1 MVSAESPALVVADA
15 GGPAQAFNKLE
26 TRPSMS
32 SGHMSDGS
40 SSLTRRS
47 RVRRK
52 NSRRAED
59 SSSDIVSTSGEI
71 SSSQLFVQIPSTDS
85 RPGSSPKSLSALE
98 TGVPPR
104 PPRSPQRVQ
113 TAPAFGNKEDKPDQQ
128 RLPRQR
134 TRSTEPSAT
143 RPVIDDIRG
152 RETRSENGQHWKGQ
166 RSRGVSLPRHAF
178 RNSSVSDSSEQ
189 PSPLT
194 PNAFSGT
201 PLVPIFATSRRFRHQ
216 PRDSGV
222 TQQST
227 ASSSIYPKSTSTE
240 GSYPSPPSLPAQ
252 DMDDCHIITVDPVD
266 DSHLDAL
273 HEMDADEVSY
283 RLRLLMQN
291 NYYLP
296 PAHSKPFSE
305 LLSPDTPKKSLMK
318 SSSPTFFDIFKVV
331 KKKAAVSSDNK
342 IASAPPAP
350 ILRTT
355 SDSSTLSGLLRPQQT
370 SAPVQ
375 RMRTAYSAPQVR
387 QEPKGRVVV
396 VRERVEDL
404 ASVAKQAEQEL
415 KVRETERQRNASDV
429 SRSDRIQAQF
439 VDPTDSVD
447 LPLVPPS
454 EFFGPQAALL
464 RGMGIDSSLGAA
476 LLADQLPPSSPGSW
490 SADSEDMAWRKAIL
504 HAAVDHSLNN
514 SSMDTP
520 TRSGTSSSPI
530 RALDLHSPTL
540 ASASPSM
547 LSPSVTSPAM
557 STPPLPSRSMDEA
570 KPLVIPGHSEFT
582 QKPIIGQSILKCII
596 DDGEGGQAPAHG
608 EVKRHESLEL
618 LTSQQPGGD
627 AEKSRGLLV
636 ANEPERASSPT
647 VPTTPLQPPPRR
659 SNPTSSGSSS
669 DNAQDQGDQEDDS
682 PLVADASHLQTDQ
695 DTTLRLSDVYES
707 HVGLSGAFGKLT
719 PPGSQHNSATLSAV
733 KPGTAES
740 SRITE
745 NLSTTSGSHY
755 SDDDGEPGTF
765 HTPQEHT
772 LASTIVESRPSF
784 GSLSVPRESCES
796 SQPSPTTS
804 AFRDAYDRSQ
814 YADSLVGHSDINT
827 LGGNSRIGSR
837 ASNHSDPFSFVSPP
851 PRVSSMHV
859 YNSMSASH
867 RSRDANQPSGLV
879 TDVARD
885 LGDTI
890 GQEEPGTPTALH
902 VPRLTVQDLLA
913 QGSHSSPYTASPI
926 SFFDAVEMQSHHD
939 DSESSDSDNGDD
951 DHDEDDDD
959 DDGDGDNVS
968 SVHDDASVASSSV
981 GGYKSDSA
989 GRIAI
994 DSRAGST
1001 HSLVH
1006 DQRRALDALLQHRNA
1021 SSPQLSSRTDLNER
1035 GTGLEYHAV
1044 DHWRGISNVPQSSSR
1059 TTFWNKK
1066 HGKWHDVFPNPPRVS
1081 ESTADWLKHE
1091 EAKIA
1096 LAKRPQTASSSV
1108 PGRDGHPHGGQ
1119 QVQQDSSVRR
1129 LDGMLIEHMEREKE
1143 VLKRITTTLSKPS
1156 L

>member
-15 GGPAQAFNKLE
+15 GGPAQALNKLE

-32 SGHMSDGS
+32 SGHMSEGS
-40 SSLTRRS
+40 ASLARRS

-59 SSSDIVSTSGEI
+59 SSSDIISTSGDL
-71 SSSQLFVQIPSTDS
+71 SSSQLFVQIPATDS
-85 RPGSSPKSLSALE
+85 RAGSSPKSLSALE

-113 TAPAFGNKEDKPDQQ
+113 TAPASGNREDNPDQQ

-152 RETRSENGQHWKGQ
+152 RETRSENGQQWKGQ

-194 PNAFSGT
+194 PNAFSDT
-201 PLVPIFATSRRFRHQ
+201 SLVPVFATSRRSRHQ
-216 PRDSGV
+216 PRDSVV

-240 GSYPSPPSLPAQ
+240 GSYPYPPSLPAQ
-252 DMDDCHIITVDPVD
+252 DMDDCHIITVDPAD

-296 PAHSKPFSE
+296 PAHLKPFSE
-305 LLSPDTPKKSLMK
+305 VPSPDAPRRSLAK
-318 SSSPTFFDIFKVV
+318 SSSPAFFDIFKVV
-331 KKKAAVSSDNK
+331 KKKAAVSSVNK

-355 SDSSTLSGLLRPQQT
+355 SDSSTVSGLLRPQQA
-370 SAPVQ
+370 SGSVQ
-375 RMRTAYSAPQVR
+375 RMRTAYSAPQIWP
-387 QEPKGRVVV
+387 ETKGRVVV

-404 ASVAKQAEQEL
+404 AGVAKQAEQEL
-415 KVRETERQRNASDV
+415 KVRKAERQRNASDA

-490 SADSEDMAWRKAIL
+490 SAESEDMAWRRAIL

-514 SSMDTP
+514 SSMGTP
-520 TRSGTSSSPI
+520 ARSVTSSSPTH
-530 RALDLHSPTL
+530 ALDLHSPTS

-557 STPPLPSRSMDEA
+557 SIPPLPSRSKDEA
-570 KPLVIPGHSEFT
+570 KLSVITGHSEFS

-596 DDGEGGQAPAHG
+596 DDEEGGH
-608 EVKRHESLEL
+608 LEL
-618 LTSQQPGGD
+618 PASQQPGGE
-627 AEKSRGLLV
+627 AKKSRGLLV

-647 VPTTPLQPPPRR
+647 VLTTPLQPPPRR

-669 DNAQDQGDQEDDS
+669 DNAQGQGEQEDDS
-682 PLVADASHLQTDQ
+682 PLVVDASHLQADQ

-719 PPGSQHNSATLSAV
+719 PPASQHNSATVSAV

-740 SRITE
+740 SRTTE
-745 NLSTTSGSHY
+745 NLSMTSGSHY
-755 SDDDGEPGTF
+755 SDDDGDLSIF

-772 LASTIVESRPSF
+772 LASTIVGSRPSF

-814 YADSLVGHSDINT
+814 YSDSLDINT
-827 LGGNSRIGSR
+827 LGGNSRIASR
-837 ASNHSDPFSFVSPP
+837 ASNHSDLYAIVSPP
-851 PRVSSMHV
+851 PRVSSMRV
-859 YNSMSASH
+859 YNSMGASH
-867 RSRDANQPSGLV
+867 RSRDANQPSRQV
-879 TDVARD
+879 TDIARG
-885 LGDTI
+885 LGDATRS
-890 GQEEPGTPTALH
+890 EEPGIPTALH

-939 DSESSDSDNGDD
+939 EEESSDSDNGDD
-951 DHDEDDDD
+951 HHDEDDEDE
-959 DDGDGDNVS
+959 DGDNVNF
-968 SVHDDASVASSSV
+968 VHDDASIASSSL
-981 GGYKSDSA
+981 GGCKSDSA
-989 GRIAI
+989 GKIAI
-994 DSRAGST
+994 DPRAGST

-1006 DQRRALDALLQHRNA
+1006 DQRHALDALLQHRNA
-1021 SSPQLSSRTDLNER
+1021 SSPQLSSRTALNER
-1035 GTGLEYHAV
+1035 GTGLEHPAIN
-1044 DHWRGISNVPQSSSR
+1044 HWRGISNVPEPSSH

-1081 ESTADWLKHE
+1081 ESMADWLKHE

-1108 PGRDGHPHGGQ
+1108 PDRDGRPHGGQ
-1119 QVQQDSSVRR
+1119 EDQQDSSVRR

>member
-15 GGPAQAFNKLE
+15 GGPAQALNKLE
-26 TRPSMS
+26 TRASMS
-32 SGHMSDGS
+32 SGHMSEGS

-59 SSSDIVSTSGEI
+59 SSSDIVSTSGDL

-85 RPGSSPKSLSALE
+85 RAGSSPKSLSALE
-98 TGVPPR
+98 TGVPRR

-113 TAPAFGNKEDKPDQQ
+113 TALASGNREDNRDQQ

-201 PLVPIFATSRRFRHQ
+201 PLVPVFATSRRFRHQ

-240 GSYPSPPSLPAQ
+240 GSYPYPPSLPAQ
-252 DMDDCHIITVDPVD
+252 DMDVCHIITVDPAD

-296 PAHSKPFSE
+296 PAHSKPFNEVS
-305 LLSPDTPKKSLMK
+305 SSDIPRKSLAK
-318 SSSPTFFDIFKVV
+318 SSSPAFFDIFKVV

-355 SDSSTLSGLLRPQQT
+355 SDASTVSGLLRSQQA

-375 RMRTAYSAPQVR
+375 RMRTAYSAPQIR
-387 QEPKGRVVV
+387 PENKGRVVV

-415 KVRETERQRNASDV
+415 KVREAERQRNASDV
-429 SRSDRIQAQF
+429 SRSDRIQAHF

-447 LPLVPPS
+447 LPLVRPS

-490 SADSEDMAWRKAIL
+490 SAESEDMAWRKAIL

-514 SSMDTP
+514 SSADTP
-520 TRSGTSSSPI
+520 ARSVTSSSPT
-530 RALDLHSPTL
+530 RALDLHSPTS

-547 LSPSVTSPAM
+547 ISPSVTSPAM
-557 STPPLPSRSMDEA
+557 SIPPLPSRSMDEA
-570 KPLVIPGHSEFT
+570 KPSVITGHSEFS

-596 DDGEGGQAPAHG
+596 DDEDGGQAPAHG
-608 EVKRHESLEL
+608 ELKRHESLEL
-618 LTSQQPGGD
+618 PTSQQPGGE
-627 AEKSRGLLV
+627 AKKSRGLLV

-647 VPTTPLQPPPRR
+647 APTTPLQPPPRR

-669 DNAQDQGDQEDDS
+669 DNAQGQGEQEDDS
-682 PLVADASHLQTDQ
+682 PLVADASHLQADR

-719 PPGSQHNSATLSAV
+719 PPGSQHNSATVSAV

-740 SRITE
+740 SRTME
-745 NLSTTSGSHY
+745 NLSMTSGSHY
-755 SDDDGEPGTF
+755 SDDDGELSTF

-772 LASTIVESRPSF
+772 LASTIVGSRPSF

-814 YADSLVGHSDINT
+814 YTDSPVGHSDINT
-827 LGGNSRIGSR
+827 LGGNSRIASR
-837 ASNHSDPFSFVSPP
+837 ASNHSDPYAIVSPP
-851 PRVSSMHV
+851 PRVSSMRV

-867 RSRDANQPSGLV
+867 RSRDANQPSRLV
-879 TDVARD
+879 TDIARG
-885 LGDTI
+885 LGDAT
-890 GQEEPGTPTALH
+890 GQEEPGIPTALH

-939 DSESSDSDNGDD
+939 EEESSDSDNGDD
-951 DHDEDDDD
+951 HHDEDDEDE
-959 DDGDGDNVS
+959 DGDNVS
-968 SVHDDASVASSSV
+968 FVHDDASVANSSI
-981 GGYKSDSA
+981 GGCKSDSA
-989 GRIAI
+989 GKIAI
-994 DSRAGST
+994 DPRAGST

-1006 DQRRALDALLQHRNA
+1006 DQRHALDALLQHRNA
-1021 SSPQLSSRTDLNER
+1021 SSPQLSSRTALNER
-1035 GTGLEYHAV
+1035 GTGLEHHAIN
-1044 DHWRGISNVPQSSSR
+1044 HWRGISNVPQSSSH

-1108 PGRDGHPHGGQ
+1108 PGRDGRPHGGQ
-1119 QVQQDSSVRR
+1119 EDQQDSSVRR